1 MGRTVPT
8 YRMILEHVI
17 KKWDNFRRAL
27 RRDDREAFDKMMNK
41 ARMHSSAS
49 VYNIQVDPTESMFMS
64 ILLEQEKDLDK
75 LKIQV
80 GEKEE

>member
-8 YRMILEHVI
+8 YRMILEHAI

-27 RRDDREAFDKMMNK
+27 RRGDRESFDKMMNK

-49 VYNIQVDPTESMFMS
+49 IFNIQIDPTESMFMS
-64 ILLEQEKDLDK
+64 ILLDQEKELDK
-75 LKIQV
+75 LKGKVQDA
-80 GEKEE
+80 KE

>member
-8 YRMILEHVI
+8 YRVILEHVI
-17 KKWDNFRRAL
+17 RKWDNFRRAL

-64 ILLEQEKDLDK
+64 ILLEQEKELDR
-75 LKIQV
+75 LKDHV
-80 GEKEE
+80 REVKE

>member
-8 YRMILEHVI
+8 YRVVLEHVV

-27 RRDDREAFDKMMNK
+27 RRGDRESFDEMMNK

-49 VYNIQVDPTESMFMS
+49 TFNIQIDPTESMFMS
-64 ILLEQEKDLDK
+64 ILLEQEKEIDK
-75 LKIQV
+75 LKCKVQ
-80 GEKEE
+80 EARK

>member
-8 YRMILEHVI
+8 YRMVLEHVV

-27 RRDDREAFDKMMNK
+27 RRNDREAFDNMMNK

-49 VYNIQVDPTESMFMS
+49 IFNIQIDPTESMFMS
-64 ILLEQEKDLDK
+64 ILLEQEKEIGE
-75 LKIQV
+75 LKGKVQ
-80 GEKEE
+80 EARK

>member
-17 KKWDNFRRAL
+17 KKGDNFRRAL

>member
-1 MGRTVPT
+1 T

-17 KKWDNFRRAL
+17 RKWDNFRRAL

-64 ILLEQEKDLDK
+64 ILLEQEKDLDR
-75 LKIQV
+75 LKDRV

>member
-8 YRMILEHVI
+8 YRMVLEHVV

-27 RRDDREAFDKMMNK
+27 RRGDRESFDEMMNK

-49 VYNIQVDPTESMFMS
+49 TFNIQIDPTESMFMS
-64 ILLEQEKDLDK
+64 ILLEQEKEIDK
-75 LKIQV
+75 LKGKVQ
-80 GEKEE
+80 EAKE